1 MRKRKKS
8 VFLTIILL
16 LFLLFS
22 SKSFLNKVST
32 GVFVGNI
39 NGHDKQTFELKNY
52 NSESIYI
59 YNLTE
64 EKEVAGLNE
73 SERRYPAS
81 LVKIMTVYVALQ
93 EIQDINGIAPIDTD
107 SYKRLV
113 RENSSMAG
121 FVGKEKTTYKDL
133 LYGALLASGG
143 ECAESLA
150 INVSGNIES
159 FVEKMNK
166 QSASFSLEN
175 TNFTNVTGMDEK
187 GQYSTAKDIAMMLKE
202 CLKNRDFY
210 SVFSSPNYVSTHTL
224 DHPDGLYIEST
235 VFKKLYNFNS
245 GNFRIIGG
253 KSGTTSMAGL
263 CWATLAVKDGKE
275 YIVVVM
281 GTPFENISNPGDG
294 HIIDTLKI
302 LERI

>member
-1 MRKRKKS
+1 M
-8 VFLTIILL
+8 
-16 LFLLFS
+16 FS
-22 SKSFLNKVST
+22 SKSFLNKVSI

-121 FVGKEKTTYKDL
+121 FVGKEKNNLQRFAIWSFIGIWRRMCGEFSYKCQRK
-133 LYGALLASGG
+133 Y
-143 ECAESLA
+143 
-150 INVSGNIES
+150 
-159 FVEKMNK
+159 
-166 QSASFSLEN
+166 
-175 TNFTNVTGMDEK
+175 
-187 GQYSTAKDIAMMLKE
+187 
-202 CLKNRDFY
+202 
-210 SVFSSPNYVSTHTL
+210 
-224 DHPDGLYIEST
+224 
-235 VFKKLYNFNS
+235 
-245 GNFRIIGG
+245 
-253 KSGTTSMAGL
+253 
-263 CWATLAVKDGKE
+263 
-275 YIVVVM
+275 
-281 GTPFENISNPGDG
+281 
-294 HIIDTLKI
+294 
-302 LERI
+302 

>member
-1 MRKRKKS
+1 MIWVNARKGNVFWEKERKKK

-22 SKSFLNKVST
+22 SKSFLNKVSI

-187 GQYSTAKDIAMMLKE
+187 GQYST
-202 CLKNRDFY
+202 
-210 SVFSSPNYVSTHTL
+210 
-224 DHPDGLYIEST
+224 
-235 VFKKLYNFNS
+235 
-245 GNFRIIGG
+245 
-253 KSGTTSMAGL
+253 
-263 CWATLAVKDGKE
+263 
-275 YIVVVM
+275 VM
-281 GTPFENISNPGDG
+281 GSMDDVGFE
-294 HIIDTLKI
+294 
-302 LERI
+302 

>member
-1 MRKRKKS
+1 M
-8 VFLTIILL
+8 
-16 LFLLFS
+16 FS
-22 SKSFLNKVST
+22 SKSFLNKVSI

-175 TNFTNVTGMDEK
+175 TNFTNVTGMDDK
-187 GQYSTAKDIAMMLKE
+187 
-202 CLKNRDFY
+202 
-210 SVFSSPNYVSTHTL
+210 
-224 DHPDGLYIEST
+224 
-235 VFKKLYNFNS
+235 
-245 GNFRIIGG
+245 
-253 KSGTTSMAGL
+253 
-263 CWATLAVKDGKE
+263 
-275 YIVVVM
+275 
-281 GTPFENISNPGDG
+281 G
-294 HIIDTLKI
+294 HIVLQKI
-302 LERI
+302 

>member
-22 SKSFLNKVST
+22 SKSFLNKVLI
-32 GVFVGNI
+32 GVSVGNI
-39 NGHDKQTFELKNY
+39 NGHDKESFELKNY

-73 SERRYPAS
+73 SKRHYPAS

-93 EIQDINGIAPIDTD
+93 EIQDINGIAPIDAD

-133 LYGALLASGG
+133 LYGALLASEG

-159 FVEKMNK
+159 FVEKINK

-175 TNFTNVTGMDEK
+175 TNFTNVTGMDDK
-187 GQYSTAKDIAMMLKE
+187 
-202 CLKNRDFY
+202 
-210 SVFSSPNYVSTHTL
+210 
-224 DHPDGLYIEST
+224 
-235 VFKKLYNFNS
+235 
-245 GNFRIIGG
+245 
-253 KSGTTSMAGL
+253 
-263 CWATLAVKDGKE
+263 
-275 YIVVVM
+275 
-281 GTPFENISNPGDG
+281 G
-294 HIIDTLKI
+294 HIVLQKI
-302 LERI
+302 